1 MARDS
6 SYRARQVSGE
16 ERTPMGTGQGK
27 RSESEEEQRMSIL
40 VWGKCPNCG
49 SRELVGGEGY
59 WFCTICGWDELDG
72 DGS

>member
-1 MARDS
+1 
-6 SYRARQVSGE
+6 
-16 ERTPMGTGQGK
+16 
-27 RSESEEEQRMSIL
+27 MSIL